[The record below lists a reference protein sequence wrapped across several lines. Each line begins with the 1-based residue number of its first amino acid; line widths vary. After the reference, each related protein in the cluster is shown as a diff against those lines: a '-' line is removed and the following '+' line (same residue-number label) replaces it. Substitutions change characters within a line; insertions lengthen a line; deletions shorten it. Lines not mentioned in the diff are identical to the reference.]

1 MDFHKRPEGQ
11 NSIQKKRAHS
21 IIKKAIAF
29 ILVLE
34 ETKKMETRKIK
45 RQGSLKISTVGK
57 NEMRTYR
64 EALRKEK
71 FETNNL
77 RN

>member
-1 MDFHKRPEGQ
+1 
-11 NSIQKKRAHS
+11 
-21 IIKKAIAF
+21 
-29 ILVLE
+29 
-34 ETKKMETRKIK
+34 METRKIK